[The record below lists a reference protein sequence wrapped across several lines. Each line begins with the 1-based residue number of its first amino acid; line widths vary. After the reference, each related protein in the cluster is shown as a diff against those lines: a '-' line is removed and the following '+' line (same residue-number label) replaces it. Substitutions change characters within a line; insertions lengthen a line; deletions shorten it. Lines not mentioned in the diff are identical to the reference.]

1 MKKVLKVI
9 GIILVVLV
17 IIAVVA
23 IVILNMKYKENLKPV
38 KEGNGQVIEVEI
50 PKGYG
55 ASAIAK
61 VLEKNNVIKDELSFK
76 VYVKLNKI
84 NNLQAGLYEFNNG
97 EDDVPSIIKKMQ
109 NGEIKD
115 ESIRITFVEGKCFT
129 DYAKAIADATINTQ
143 EDVMNL
149 LNDEEFIDSL
159 IEKYW
164 FITDEIKNEDIYYS
178 LEGYLL
184 PNTYE
189 FENEEISAKDIIY
202 NILNHT
208 EKLLNEYK
216 DEIEESEFSVH
227 EILTLASLVELEG
240 KNLEAR
246 QGIAGVFM
254 NRLTS
259 GMSLGS
265 DVTTYYAFQINMGE
279 RDLTKKELNTENP
292 YNTRGPNMIER
303 LPVGPICN
311 PSREAIEATLNPTN
325 TDALY
330 FVADKNG
337 KVYFTKNNKEHNK
350 IINQLKNEGL
360 WYEY

>member
-1 MKKVLKVI
+1 MKKVFKII
-9 GIILVVLV
+9 GIIFAVLIVLAIIAIVVLE
-17 IIAVVA
+17 
-23 IVILNMKYKENLKPV
+23 LKYKDNLKPV
-38 KEGNGQVIEVEI
+38 NEGNGQIIEVEI

-55 ASAIAK
+55 VSAIAK
-61 VLEKNNVIKDELSFK
+61 ILVKNNVIKDELSFK
-76 VYVKLNKI
+76 IYVKLNKI
-84 NNLQAGLYEFNNG
+84 NNIQAGTYEFNNG
-97 EDDVPSIIKKMQ
+97 KDDVSSIIKKMQ
-109 NGEIKD
+109 NGDIKD
-115 ESIRITFVEGKCFT
+115 ESIRITFVEGKCLK
-129 DYAKAIADATINTQ
+129 DYAKVISDATVNTQ

-149 LNDEEFIDSL
+149 LSDEEFIDSV

-164 FITDEIKNEDIYYS
+164 FITDEIKNKDIYYA

-189 FENEEISAKDIIY
+189 FENNKVSVNDIIY

-216 DEIEESEFSVH
+216 DEIENSEFSVH

-265 DVTTYYAFQINMGE
+265 DVTTYYAFQIGMGE

-311 PSREAIEATLNPTN
+311 PSKEAIEATLNPTN

-337 KVYFTKNNKEHNK
+337 KVYFTKSNAEHNK
-350 IINQLKNEGL
+350 IINQLKNDGL